1 MRRSL
6 CRKKSRIHPPV
17 PDVER
22 RDIGMEHFVYWT
34 NMEGIGEIAVIDN
47 LDIEDCMKIQ
57 EPLRCLAAYERT
69 GMAPEEINRV
79 NNFAGS
85 QAGILLKKLNDLQK
99 KVTLCKECEY
109 LTREKTTGIYWC
121 RLTSGLDVL
130 DLRPDDGCSRG
141 KRKEVTEDETGRA
154 SAGRGDCSIS

>member
-1 MRRSL
+1 MRR
-6 CRKKSRIHPPV
+6 RTGEKEGVDMK
-17 PDVER
+17 
-22 RDIGMEHFVYWT
+22 HFVYWT
-34 NMEGIGEIAVIDN
+34 TIEGIGEIAVVDG

-57 EPLRCLAAYERT
+57 EPLRCLAEYERT
-69 GMAPEEINRV
+69 GMAPKEINKV
-79 NNFAGS
+79 NNFASS

-109 LTREKTTGIYWC
+109 LACEKTTGIYWC

-141 KRKEVTEDETGRA
+141 KRKEVTEDEKGKA
-154 SAGRGDCSIS
+154 